1 MKKVFIILGILIISH
16 NSVFAIDD
24 SNLKQK
30 NINSYTPDSKT
41 TNYKQQKAEKK
52 FLSDSNRLF
61 IHYKIIQQD
70 KETYNNNI
78 TNESFYGDLLNII
91 EKNKNL
97 YNINTEYAQKTKFLF
112 DEIVNCEDEN
122 IPIPEEFEKKKIII
136 RDNDFDKI
144 DKDLKNIIFLLNVY

>member
-1 MKKVFIILGILIISH
+1 MKKVLIILGILIISY

-78 TNESFYGDLLNII
+78 TNESFYGDLLKII
-91 EKNKNL
+91 EK
-97 YNINTEYAQKTKFLF
+97 I
-112 DEIVNCEDEN
+112 
-122 IPIPEEFEKKKIII
+122 KIYIM
-136 RDNDFDKI
+136 
-144 DKDLKNIIFLLNVY
+144 